1 MEDQEKCTMQSVPN
15 VNKNVKSLS
24 NQTEVDQYIAKN
36 AMQKEDHPEEI
47 DIKLTS

>member
-1 MEDQEKCTMQSVPN
+1 MQSVPI
-15 VNKNVKSLS
+15 VEKNVKSLS

-36 AMQKEDHPEEI
+36 AMQREDHQEEI

>member
-1 MEDQEKCTMQSVPN
+1 MQSVPN